1 MNDKTTQPGFTRQTL
16 GQSTDTGTDFAA
28 DLSAWMDGELTGGRA
43 RLVAQGMAA
52 DAARRMQWGR
62 YHLIGDVLRDNVPAS
77 GIVDL
82 SAAVRAAI
90 DEDEPHVRLP
100 RAPFANHPRAWGL
113 AASLVLASVILVNS
127 WQRPGSPNVEV
138 AARADT
144 TAPVVVATAAEAEPD
159 RADMAELDQ
168 YLRNHTLALV
178 DTGEPARM
186 LPYLSM
192 AESTVEPVSVTA
204 P

>member
-1 MNDKTTQPGFTRQTL
+1 MNDKTTLSGSTKSQL
-16 GQSTDTGTDFAA
+16 GRPIDTAHEFAA
-28 DLSAWMDGELTGGRA
+28 DLSAWMDGEISGGRA
-43 RLVAQGMAA
+43 RLVAQGMMA
-52 DAARRMQWGR
+52 DPSMRALWSR

-82 SAAVRAAI
+82 SAGIRSAI
-90 DEDEPHVRLP
+90 DQDESDARVARV
-100 RAPFANHPRAWGL
+100 PFVNHPRAWGL

-127 WQRPGSPNVEV
+127 WQRPGTPHVDI
-138 AARADT
+138 AAGPDA
-144 TAPVVVATAAEAEPD
+144 APAVVATADAEPE
-159 RADMAELDQ
+159 RADTSELDQ

-192 AESTVEPVSVTA
+192 AESAGEPVSATA

>member
-1 MNDKTTQPGFTRQTL
+1 MNDKTTLSGSTKSQL
-16 GQSTDTGTDFAA
+16 GRPIDTAHEFAA
-28 DLSAWMDGELTGGRA
+28 DLSAWMDGDISGGRA
-43 RLVAQGMAA
+43 RLVAQGMMA
-52 DAARRMQWGR
+52 DPSMRTRWSR

-82 SAAVRAAI
+82 SAAIRSAI
-90 DEDEPHVRLP
+90 DQDESDARVSRV
-100 RAPFANHPRAWGL
+100 PFVNHPRAWGL

-127 WQRPGSPNVEV
+127 WQRPGSPNVDI
-138 AARADT
+138 AAGPDA
-144 TAPVVVATAAEAEPD
+144 APAVVATADAEPE
-159 RADMAELDQ
+159 RADTSELDQ

-192 AESTVEPVSVTA
+192 AESAGEPVSATA